1 MSGDAVVALF
11 LILGAVAIISSGC
24 VFSGHPGSTKAP
36 RVLGESKGTA
46 LAVGQPAP
54 SGTSELGALSC
65 ATDRRCWA
73 VGIAG
78 PNAAPSSVATVI
90 DATTNGGRTWK
101 AQRVAGG
108 STPQLSGVS
117 CPTATECMAVGSN
130 GASLPGSGV
139 VITTSDAGATWSPAA
154 SPQNAL
160 VVSSVTCASPTDCTA
175 IVSDG
180 TSTWSA
186 HSSPT
191 SVRAGSR
198 RATCR
203 QASCPGTTSRAL
215 PGGICID
222 AGYVPTTN
230 GHGQGAVAVSAD
242 GGQTWALASVPAGTG
257 VLQSTACLSPSD
269 CLAAGTT
276 GTTVSDVVPAK
287 GELLRSTDGGHTW
300 APSSSTGTLPVDDV
314 YGLACPSD
322 DQCAMVGTTWVG
334 FPAVGTG
341 GVAESTDAG
350 LTFRSSPTSYVPITL
365 TAVACPSVSRCIAVG
380 GNTVA
385 RLTLLRPPRHGHKT

>member
-1 MSGDAVVALF
+1 
-11 LILGAVAIISSGC
+11 
-24 VFSGHPGSTKAP
+24 
-36 RVLGESKGTA
+36 
-46 LAVGQPAP
+46 
-54 SGTSELGALSC
+54 
-65 ATDRRCWA
+65 
-73 VGIAG
+73 
-78 PNAAPSSVATVI
+78 
-90 DATTNGGRTWK
+90 
-101 AQRVAGG
+101 
-108 STPQLSGVS
+108 
-117 CPTATECMAVGSN
+117 MAVGSN

-139 VITTSDAGATWSPAA
+139 VITTSDAGTTWTPAA

-160 VVSSVTCASPTDCTA
+160 VVSSVTCASPTDCTS

-186 HSSPT
+186 HSSDFGQTWQQEGDLP
-191 SVRAGSR
+191 AGF
-198 RATCR
+198 
-203 QASCPGTTSRAL
+203 L
-215 PGGICID
+215 PGNDITCIAGGMCID

-230 GHGQGAVAVSAD
+230 SHGQGAVAVSAD

-287 GELLRSTDGGHTW
+287 GALLRSADGGHTW
-300 APSSSTGTLPVDDV
+300 ALSSSTGTLPVDDV

-322 DQCAMVGTTWVG
+322 LQCAMVGTTWVG
-334 FPAVGTG
+334 IPAVGAG

-350 LTFRSSPTSYVPITL
+350 LTFRSSRTSYVPITL